1 MLNSNEIKTILEFIR
16 KSSEKDQIGEIKLG
30 DYLIKYDRF
39 IDEFDY
45 DTLEIQIYKDSRIIL
60 KRCSTL
66 ESVITEIEIIFENL
80 WIEKPI
86 GFSQMILKY
95 DWLWAIIKVVGLN
108 QSNKRSRNGNEND
121 KSETLGTSPKYW

>member
-80 WIEKPI
+80 
-86 GFSQMILKY
+86 
-95 DWLWAIIKVVGLN
+95 
-108 QSNKRSRNGNEND
+108 
-121 KSETLGTSPKYW
+121 